1 MNFRIG
7 TAEDLEL
14 MATLS
19 INKKCDRKLQE
30 VIDHFYTLEHN
41 GEILGVGGFRMIVPT
56 CAWCW
61 VDFSEYGVH
70 HIRETYRVT
79 KEWIEGHRDKKTGEW
94 VKGWVEKMDVKRLQA
109 FVRDS
114 DKEKRLVQHLGF
126 EQESIMKNFYGDDDA
141 IMYVRIFDE
150 PV

>member
-79 KEWIEGHRDKKTGEW
+79 KEWID
-94 VKGWVEKMDVKRLQA
+94 GWVGKMKIKRLQA

-114 DKEKRLVQHLGF
+114 DKEKRLVRHLGF
-126 EQESIMKNFYGDDDA
+126 EQESVMKNFYGDDDA

>member
-79 KEWIEGHRDKKTGEW
+79 KEWID
-94 VKGWVEKMDVKRLQA
+94 GWVGKMKIKRLQA
-109 FVRDS
+109 NDWFS
-114 DKEKRLVQHLGF
+114 ILGLNR
-126 EQESIMKNFYGDDDA
+126 K
-141 IMYVRIFDE
+141 V
-150 PV
+150 